1 MVVDPQQVPLSGIPF
16 GIFLMFIGSL
26 LGPLDIQLATF
37 IYNIGFL
44 IFLIS
49 IIIVFIQWFASGGA
63 VELLNWLPIILI
75 LAVVLT
81 LSTDFVSQSS
91 ETQTFTWPLIIIVL
105 FVILGFMFTQGG
117 DLSFIMPFLPFLI
130 GVGILGAVVGH
141 VLWGD
146 IIRGLAYSIGF
157 LGIVVMLIW
166 LRVRKSQK
174 IAPVVGE
181 KTSIV
186 GMTGKTISIITPRQ
200 EGRVKIGGAIWKAQS
215 DVVIR
220 ENEDIEV
227 IGIAENQ
234 LVLRVVIKGS

>member
-200 EGRVKIGGAIWKAQS
+200 EGRVKVGGAIWKAQS

-234 LVLRVVIKGS
+234 LVLRVVLHR

>member
-1 MVVDPQQVPLSGIPF
+1 MVVDPQQVPLSGIPI

-75 LAVVLT
+75 LAIVLT

-105 FVILGFMFTQGG
+105 LVILGFMFTQGG

-130 GVGILGAVVGH
+130 GVGILGAVLGH
-141 VLWGD
+141 VLWED
-146 IIRGLAYSIGF
+146 IFRGLAYSIGF

-181 KTSIV
+181 KTSII

-200 EGRVKIGGAIWKAQS
+200 EGRVKVGGAIWKAQS
-215 DVVIR
+215 DVIIR

-234 LVLRVVIKGS
+234 LVLRVVPHR

>member
-200 EGRVKIGGAIWKAQS
+200 EGRVKVAGAIWKAQS

-234 LVLRVVIKGS
+234 LVLSVVPHR

>member
-1 MVVDPQQVPLSGIPF
+1 M
-16 GIFLMFIGSL
+16 SL